1 MRYNFTFAAV
11 VSVLLAV
18 AATVQ
23 GAPGKWLYLGVA
35 VVTVALENLTRRTT
49 TISSSPGEI
58 HEPQPTPPTD
68 ADSLKAAQPNYSFD
82 RSYPSELGS

>member
-58 HEPQPTPPTD
+58 HDEPRPTPPTD
-68 ADSLKAAQPNYSFD
+68 ADSLKAARDVASIS
-82 RSYPSELGS
+82 R